1 MKTINTIALIITS
14 VTLLACGPD
23 NKPQTKLFETER
35 NALDKAKAVDSTVQQ
50 QTQQLQQN
58 VDKQEQ

>member
-1 MKTINTIALIITS
+1 MKPTHYMLFILTSLI
-14 VTLLACGPD
+14 LLACSPD
-23 NKPQTKLFETER
+23 NTPKTKLFEEQR

-58 VDKQEQ
+58 LEKQSQ